1 MAIKDQFQDKAEEL
15 KSRAQKPD
23 RPGAKD
29 GTPERAQQPGEKKPG
44 AKQKAPKV
52 HDELDDNWD
61 I

>member
-1 MAIKDQFQDKAEEL
+1 MGIKDQFQEKSQELKDKAQQ
-15 KSRAQKPD
+15 AQQ
-23 RPGAKD
+23 GAKD
-29 GTPERAQQPGEKKPG
+29 ESSERARQIGEKKPG